1 MSRRALRKPQAS
13 WVRPCQARFM
23 NSRRIFDLAHCRRF
37 GKCARLRTIENRKR
51 AGIANRCL
59 RSCAQNWQIK
69 GLKSR
74 SAAVRD
80 TKSPQGRNASR
91 AWPVA
96 YAPNRILNPCSRRS
110 QRSLLPLS
118 PASQRHRQ
126 QDSAYPIDPKAL
138 NLRAM
143 PAAGVLGI
151 DSGQLTVSV
160 TSPLVRNAQPEPV
173 RFLIKI

>member
-1 MSRRALRKPQAS
+1 MRRPALRKPQAFR
-13 WVRPCQARFM
+13 VCPCQARFM

-37 GKCARLRTIENRKR
+37 RKCARLRTIESRKC
-51 AGIANRCL
+51 AGPANRCL
-59 RSCAQNWQIK
+59 RSCAQKRQIRSP
-69 GLKSR
+69 KSR

-126 QDSAYPIDPKAL
+126 QNSAYPADPKAL

-151 DSGQLTVSV
+151 DSGQLTCSRYLAV
-160 TSPLVRNAQPEPV
+160 N
-173 RFLIKI
+173 